1 MRLPTVTL
9 EGKNLPRIILSIK
22 PPPSSGLQE
31 ILSLMSKAYEMEAWC
46 FDLPTTTHHQS
57 FKELKNLTEDET
69 LIGLPHITAEE
80 GASLSGIPLHRF
92 EAKVSAT
99 ITKNLFS
106 PDLIKRLKEM
116 GAWKRPYFSP
126 VSESSEVFTQKEIDR
141 ISFDSSRFDRA
152 LSPFQPG
159 DIPFLLIGER
169 YGDWL
174 LGLGRMDLLK
184 EIVTRTRDKGFIPIL
199 SGQWATFF
207 LPKVKS
213 LDAAAYAVPINKK
226 RSFFDLSQAS
236 DLIKKFD
243 KPVISLDP
251 LGGKELLIKPEEA
264 FSFLFNELKIYL
276 AIAEVSSEGEMERIL
291 KSVEKISSLRPHRKA

>member
-9 EGKNLPRIILSIK
+9 EGKNLSRIILSIK
-22 PPPSSGLQE
+22 PLPSAGLQE
-31 ILSLMSKAYEMEAWC
+31 ILSLMRKAYEMDAWC
-46 FDLPTTTHHQS
+46 FDLPTLRHHRS
-57 FKELKNLTEDET
+57 FKELKSLTEDET
-69 LIGLPHITAEE
+69 LMGLPHIAAEE

-106 PDLIKRLKEM
+106 PDLIRKLKEM
-116 GAWKRPYFSP
+116 GAWRGPYFSP

-141 ISFDSSRFDRA
+141 ISFDSSRFDKA
-152 LSPFQPG
+152 LSPFQLG
-159 DIPFLLIGER
+159 DITFLLIGER

-184 EIVTRTRDKGFIPIL
+184 EMVSRAREKGFLPIL

-207 LPKVKS
+207 LPKAKS
-213 LDAAAYAVPINKK
+213 LEAAAYAVPINKK

-251 LGGKELLIKPEEA
+251 LADKELLIKPEEA
-264 FSFLFNELKIYL
+264 FSFLFNELKVYF
-276 AIAEVSSEGEMERIL
+276 AIAEVSSEVEMERIL
-291 KSVEKISSLRPHRKA
+291 KSVEKISSLRPYRKA

>member
-1 MRLPTVTL
+1 LPTVTL
-9 EGKNLPRIILSIK
+9 EGKHLARIILSIK
-22 PPPSSGLQE
+22 PLLSSGLQE
-31 ILSLMSKAYEMEAWC
+31 ILSLMRKAYEMDAWC
-46 FDLPTTTHHQS
+46 FDLPTIKHHQS
-57 FKELKNLTEDET
+57 FKELMSFTEDET
-69 LIGLPHITAEE
+69 LIGLPHIAAEE

-92 EAKVSAT
+92 EAKVNAT

-116 GAWKRPYFSP
+116 GAWRRPYFFP
-126 VSESSEVFTQKEIDR
+126 IPETSEVFTQKEIDR

-159 DIPFLLIGER
+159 DMPFLLIGER

-184 EIVTRTRDKGFIPIL
+184 EMVSRTKEKGFIPIL

-207 LPKVKS
+207 LPKAKS
-213 LDAAAYAVPINKK
+213 VDAAAYAIPINKK
-226 RSFFDLSQAS
+226 RSFFDLSHAS

-251 LGGKELLIKPEEA
+251 LAGKGLLAKPDEA
-264 FSFLFNELKIYL
+264 FSFLFDELKIYL

-291 KSVEKISSLRPHRKA
+291 KSVEKISSLRPRRKA